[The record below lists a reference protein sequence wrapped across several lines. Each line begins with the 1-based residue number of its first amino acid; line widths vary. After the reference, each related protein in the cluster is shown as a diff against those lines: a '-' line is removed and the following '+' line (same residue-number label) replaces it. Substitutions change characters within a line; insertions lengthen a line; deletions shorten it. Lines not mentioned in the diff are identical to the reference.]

1 MKQLAAEGMTMVVVT
16 YEMGFAAEAAD
27 RVVFMDD
34 GMIVEQGPASQIF
47 QNPKSDRLRRFL
59 RISKERYVIGAV

>member
-59 RISKERYVIGAV
+59 RI